1 MTTFTTEDLDA
12 FRKTMPKRG
21 DVYRGADAEEF
32 ETIAIY
38 TPNEEPD
45 AWISYASCRTKVEYS
60 CRLEAFLSRFSKVEK

>member
-38 TPNEEPD
+38 TPNE
-45 AWISYASCRTKVEYS
+45 
-60 CRLEAFLSRFSKVEK
+60 